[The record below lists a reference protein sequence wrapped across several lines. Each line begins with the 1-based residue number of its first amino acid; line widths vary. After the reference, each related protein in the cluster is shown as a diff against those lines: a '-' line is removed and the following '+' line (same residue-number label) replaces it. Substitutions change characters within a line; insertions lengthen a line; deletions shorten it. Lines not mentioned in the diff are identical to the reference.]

1 MNNQTQDKSELIYTR
16 ECDFETLSDTQMEI
30 ENLMRDLFAD
40 DIKLNFVTLSI
51 IEVLANVF
59 EHGSDET
66 NNVVLAISRVDTT
79 ATATIKD
86 DGKQIPDKVIAVM
99 SGESMSMPDID
110 VQLDELPDSGWG
122 LNLVQHACSSV
133 NYRRDD
139 NRNYLELNFD
149 CNSAA

>member
-1 MNNQTQDKSELIYTR
+1 MNMQTQENGELIYSK
-16 ECDFETLSDTQMEI
+16 ECDLESLSDTQMEI
-30 ENLMRDLFAD
+30 ENLMQDLFAD

-59 EHGSDET
+59 EHGSEDA
-66 NNVVLAISRVDTT
+66 NNVVLAISKVDSV

-99 SGESMSMPDID
+99 SGQSMTMPDID

-122 LNLVQHACSSV
+122 LNLIQHACSSV
-133 NYRRDD
+133 NYRRDN

-149 CNSAA
+149 CKAEA